1 MSSYLR
7 NAGRRQRLS
16 SALTRRRFLVSATA
30 TAAALGTASRAGA
43 AGDYSGKTITM
54 VVGFPPGGG
63 VDTGARLIARHLPRF
78 IDGSPNIVVQN
89 MPGAGG
95 VVAANYL
102 YTKAPRDGLTVGVPG
117 RDWPLVPVL
126 FQKGARYEPLEFD
139 YIGSTGEVNTF
150 VWLRKSLGITTPEQ
164 LKAGKK
170 EIVFGGLTPSTQPSM
185 IPKIL
190 ALNGFPVKAVSGY
203 RGTAAIINA
212 IEKGE
217 VDAIATNAASFAR
230 RPHMMDMVVR
240 VFQLLPSSE
249 KIPLA
254 EAFVADESKKLLALT
269 GYASATGMPLVAPPK
284 TDAARVATLTAAF
297 DKMTRDK
304 AFEADANKI
313 GEPHGSP
320 ISGSRIREILKQTMT
335 AATPAVLAKFR
346 ELATR

>member
-1 MSSYLR
+1 MSANPRYV
-7 NAGRRQRLS
+7 GMRQFAS
-16 SALTRRRFLVSATA
+16 KPLTRRRFLVSATS
-30 TAAALGTASRAGA
+30 AAVVGAGSRADA
-43 AGDYSGKTITM
+43 AGEFAGKTITL

-63 VDTGARLIARHLPRF
+63 VDTGARLMARHLPRF
-78 IDGSPNIVVQN
+78 IEGHPNIVVQN

-126 FQKGARYEPLEFD
+126 FQKGARYEALDFD

-150 VWLRKSLGITTPEQ
+150 VWLRKSLGIDTPAQ
-164 LKAGKK
+164 LKASKK
-170 EIVFGGLTPSTQPSM
+170 EVVFGGLTPSTQPSM
-185 IPKIL
+185 VPKIL
-190 ALNGFPVKAVSGY
+190 ALNGYPVKAVSGY

-230 RPHMMDMVVR
+230 RRHMMDMVVR
-240 VFQLLPSSE
+240 VFQLLPSDA

-254 EAFVADESKKLLALT
+254 KDFVSDESKKLLELT

-284 TDAARVATLTAAF
+284 TDPARVAILSQAF
-297 DKMTRDK
+297 EKMTHDK
-304 AFEADANKI
+304 AFEADADKI
-313 GEPHGSP
+313 GEPYGAP
-320 ISGSRIREILKQTMT
+320 ISGNRIRAILKQTLA
-335 AATPAVLAKFR
+335 AATPEVLAKFR